1 MGPLG
6 SAPIS
11 QMGKPIQLRMRR
23 QAQKQDT
30 AGLQPAL
37 QKVPKLSVWPHPKPL
52 SFPQQ
57 APLGEGTA
65 WWTRRPRLHRESALG
80 GVAWGPL
87 PQFPHL
93 YREVDST
100 CLIRSL
106 FRLVRY
112 AAPCLALGHWCT
124 GSAPSWLGPSLPAQD
139 SGGVL
144 VNSTAFWG
152 RWAHGQ
158 SLRLWDLGQSLLPFL
173 CLSFPDYT
181 VGL

>member
-65 WWTRRPRLHRESALG
+65 WWTRRPRLHRESPLG
-80 GVAWGPL
+80 GVAWRPR

-100 CLIRSL
+100 SLIRSL
-106 FRLVRY
+106 FRLVSY
-112 AAPCLALGHWCT
+112 AAPCLALGLVHRKC
-124 GSAPSWLGPSLPAQD
+124 SELAGPLTPRPGQPFGD
-139 SGGVL
+139 GGPT
-144 VNSTAFWG
+144 VN
-152 RWAHGQ
+152 
-158 SLRLWDLGQSLLPFL
+158 P
-173 CLSFPDYT
+173 
-181 VGL
+181 

>member
-37 QKVPKLSVWPHPKPL
+37 QKVPKLSVWPHTKPL

-57 APLGEGTA
+57 APLGEGTG
-65 WWTRRPRLHRESALG
+65 WWTRRPRLRRESALG
-80 GVAWGPL
+80 GVAWRPL

-93 YREVDST
+93 YGEVDST
-100 CLIRSL
+100 SLIRSL
-106 FRLVRY
+106 FGLVMQLH
-112 AAPCLALGHWCT
+112 A
-124 GSAPSWLGPSLPAQD
+124 
-139 SGGVL
+139 
-144 VNSTAFWG
+144 
-152 RWAHGQ
+152 
-158 SLRLWDLGQSLLPFL
+158 
-173 CLSFPDYT
+173 
-181 VGL
+181 